1 MRRLATWIVVA
12 LGATTGCGG
21 GCNGGFA
28 TDSCDTP
35 ATGAAAMLEIG
46 SVEEGPF
53 NPWAEGQVVPAV
65 FGSQGGT
72 MIPVALRLRG
82 PDVPPCLFQDTQVL
96 HYTTRELIDST
107 SSPVRTYGQDDGS
120 RTTKSMYMIMRYDT
134 NLGDAVRVVATAA
147 GQSAERVVFVDR
159 VGSPDAAVPDAGPD
173 DAAQDPD
180 GAVPADAAMLDAVP
194 DSGTVDAQ

>member
-1 MRRLATWIVVA
+1 MRKLAAWIAVA
-12 LGATTGCGG
+12 LGTTSGCGG
-21 GCNGGFA
+21 GCNGGFV

-35 ATGAAAMLEIG
+35 AVGASVMLEIG
-46 SVEEGPF
+46 SVEDGPF

-82 PDVPPCLFQDTQVL
+82 PDVPSCLAQDTRVL
-96 HYTTRELIDST
+96 HYTDRELIDSN
-107 SSPVRTYGQDDGS
+107 SSPVRTYSQDDGS
-120 RTTKSMYMIMRYDT
+120 RTTKSMFMVMRYDI

-159 VGSPDAAVPDAGPD
+159 VGSADAAVPDAGPE
-173 DAAQDPD
+173 DASPDPD
-180 GAVPADAAMLDAVP
+180 GAVPVDAAMLDAVP
-194 DSGTVDAQ
+194 DSGTPDSQ

>member
-1 MRRLATWIVVA
+1 MRRLAIWIAVA
-12 LGATTGCGG
+12 LGTTGCVGG

-28 TDSCDTP
+28 TDTCDTP
-35 ATGAAAMLEIG
+35 ETGAAVVLELG
-46 SVEEGPF
+46 SVEDGPF
-53 NPWAEGQVVPAV
+53 SPWADGQVVPAV

-82 PDVPPCLFQDTQVL
+82 PDVPSCVFQDSRVL
-96 HYTTRELIDST
+96 HYTSLELIDSN

-134 NLGDAVRVVATAA
+134 DLGDAVRIVATAA

-159 VGSPDAAVPDAGPD
+159 VGSPDAAVPDAGRE
-173 DAAQDPD
+173 DAAPDPD